1 MRTQTITRTI
11 NTTCG
16 KIISYFQKDGEV
28 AKMHSMEGPALIYP
42 KEEKKASEYFIY
54 GIKYS
59 KSKWQELVNQQKV
72 VASTEPTSL
81 EF

>member
-1 MRTQTITRTI
+1 MRTHTITRTI

-16 KIISYFQKDGEV
+16 KTISYFQKDGEV

-42 KEEKKASEYFIY
+42 KEEKKASEYYIY

-59 KSKWQELVNQQKV
+59 KSKWQELINQQKV
-72 VASTEPTSL
+72 KVVAEPLSF